1 MGDTKNPALSFLRRC
16 VVVKEKVS
24 MLINSAISE
33 LNLFVEDAYIKE
45 EEGITSLNI
54 ILDSEQII
62 DLDLIT
68 EASRIINPIMDEADL
83 VEGEYV
89 LDISSKEKGEN
100 NHE

>member
-1 MGDTKNPALSFLRRC
+1 MT
-16 VVVKEKVS
+16 EKVKK
-24 MLINSAISE
+24 LVDSAVQD
-33 LNLFVEDAYIKE
+33 LGLFVDEAYMIQ

-54 ILDSEQII
+54 ILDSEEVI

-89 LDISSKEKGEN
+89 LDISSKEKGDSSNE
-100 NHE
+100 